1 MIGHVD
7 EYTAGYFDIVIAD
20 ECHRSIYH
28 AWQGVTHPLR
38 RVPHRPYRQ
47 SAGYIERNIFDFYRR
62 DTDKPDFS
70 YPIQAAFKE
79 GYLVPYRF
87 ATGISE
93 LLFLVL
99 TLRSLAP
106 KGGYAVVVPE
116 GALFS
121 LTKINNDLRE
131 KLLPE

>member
-1 MIGHVD
+1 M
-7 EYTAGYFDIVIAD
+7 D

-28 AWQGVTHPLR
+28 AWQGVAHPLR
-38 RVPHRPYRQ
+38 RVPHRPYRH
-47 SAGYIERNIFDFYRR
+47 ARGYIERNIFDFYRR

-87 ATGISE
+87 ATSISE
-93 LLFLVL
+93 LLFLAL
-99 TLRSLAP
+99 MLRSPAP
-106 KGGYAVVVPE
+106 RGRCAGVVPE
-116 GALFS
+116 GALFG
-121 LTKINNDLRE
+121 LTKAHKDLRE